1 MKRKYNHQNK
11 PHLTQ
16 KRKFLR
22 NNSTKAEIRLW
33 QYVKN
38 KQIEGRKFRRQY
50 SIGNIIIDFF
60 CPAENLAIELD
71 GETHFNPVTEQKDHK
86 RDLLLEKLGIKVLRF
101 ENDMVF
107 KNPEIIVNAIL
118 DHINTKTFP
127 SI

>member
-38 KQIEGRKFRRQY
+38 KQINGLKFRRQY
-50 SIGNIIIDFF
+50 SIYNFILDFY
-60 CPAENLAIELD
+60 CPAKKIAIELD
-71 GETHFNPVTEQKDHK
+71 GEIHKNPISEQKDHQ
-86 RDLLLEKLGIKVLRF
+86 RDFLLEKLGIKVLRF

-118 DHINTKTFP
+118 DHIKT
-127 SI
+127 